1 MKTAVIVPP
10 AYINWAYARR
20 TSYHMALGQ
29 WLVKYP
35 TYLYHFTE
43 MHRRGDF
50 IMVDNGAAE
59 PEDERV
65 PFTDVVAFADKVRA
79 DEIVLLDVIKDSE
92 ATITSTVQSARGIH
106 PMRRCV
112 VPQGKTWDEWV
123 YCLGEIELQ
132 LGGKFATIGVAKH
145 LEALEGGR
153 VKALKLL
160 RGHRKVYNIHMFGLY
175 KYPEAEIANALEEY
189 GQIRGIDSG
198 APIAYAQYSRWIGED
213 VHYSLEEN
221 TEPDRRFTDLN
232 IDTMVGWCNE

>member
-1 MKTAVIVPP
+1 MKVAVIVPP
-10 AYINWAYARR
+10 AHIKMPYARR

-35 TYLYHFTE
+35 MYYTHFKE
-43 MHRRGDF
+43 RARYGDF

-59 PEDERV
+59 PEDERAEWEDIV
-65 PFTDVVAFADKVRA
+65 KAANDVNA

-92 ATITSTVQSARGIH
+92 ATIASTVQSARGIH

-112 VPQGKTWDEWV
+112 VPQGTTWDEWV

-132 LGGKFATIGVAKH
+132 LGGKFHTIGIAKH

-160 RGHRKVYNIHMFGLY
+160 RGHRKVYNIHMFGVY
-175 KYPEAEIANALEEY
+175 KYPEAEIRNARAEY
-189 GQIRGIDSG
+189 PFIRGIDSG
-198 APIAYAQYSRWIGED
+198 APIAYAQHSRWIGED
-213 VHYSLEEN
+213 VHYSLEEHRD
-221 TEPDRRFTDLN
+221 PDTRFTDLN
-232 IDTMVGWCNE
+232 VDTMIGWCNE